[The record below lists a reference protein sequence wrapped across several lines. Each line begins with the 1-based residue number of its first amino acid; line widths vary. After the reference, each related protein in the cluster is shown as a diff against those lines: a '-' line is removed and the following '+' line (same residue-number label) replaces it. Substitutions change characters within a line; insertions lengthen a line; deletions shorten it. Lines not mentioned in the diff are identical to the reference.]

1 MEIAQIEQEIVEHPK
16 LNMLSLGVVF
26 VALALAVLY
35 IFRTPIPKIIPASL
49 ILQVPFSPQAP
60 TNNWSRNEDCEE
72 ASITMANAFL
82 GGNTQDKLPSGAAQE
97 AINNLKKWE
106 QANLGY
112 NANTGADA
120 TTKMAEG
127 AFGLKIR
134 QIPNFTEENLKRALM
149 DNHPILLPIN
159 AKLLG
164 SPQYFDNGPTY
175 HMVVIRGFKGRTF
188 IVNDPGTN
196 LGSGNEYSFD
206 ILKKAAADWNNTTK
220 TIDTSRKIALVV
232 SK

>member
-1 MEIAQIEQEIVEHPK
+1 MYIKHPKADMIEAAIGFIILAAAALFLFRIVEP
-16 LNMLSLGVVF
+16 LIV
-26 VALALAVLY
+26 
-35 IFRTPIPKIIPASL
+35 PARL
-49 ILQVPFSPQAP
+49 ILAVPFSPQAP

-72 ASITMANAFL
+72 TSITMANAYLTHNF
-82 GGNTQDKLPSGAAQE
+82 QDKLPAAATQE

-106 QANLGY
+106 GKNLGY

-134 QIPNFTEENLKRALM
+134 QITNFTENDLKAALM
-149 DNHPILLPIN
+149 NNQPILLPIN

-164 SPQYFDNGPTY
+164 SKQYTNDGPTY
-175 HMVVIRGFKGRTF
+175 HMIVLRGFKGDIF

-196 LGSGNEYSFD
+196 NGDGNEYSFAV
-206 ILKKAAADWNNTTK
+206 LKKAASDWEQNTK
-220 TIDTSRKIALVV
+220 SIDNSKKIALVV